1 MVKQAVL
8 DQLKASGQCA
18 VFVVYSD
25 QGEVLYGWLVR
36 GSQLTATGDWT
47 LGQNV
52 TVTEDGGVQISG
64 NGVWYGTL
72 RWAVHSTMTRQAAM
86 IRPAIQHS
94 RQTPHRGLRM
104 MQRLRRG
111 RRPHHRTPQLHPLHR
126 CRADL

>member
-72 RWAVHSTMTRQAAM
+72 QVGGTFDYD
-86 IRPAIQHS
+86 PAGGDDS
-94 RQTPHRGLRM
+94 SGDTPHRGLRM
-104 MQRLRRG
+104 TQRLRRE

>member
-47 LGQNV
+47 LGQNG

-72 RWAVHSTMTRQAAM
+72 QVGGTFDYDPAGGDDSSGDTTQPADTTPGTSDDAASA
-86 IRPAIQHS
+86 PGT
-94 RQTPHRGLRM
+94 QTTSPD
-104 MQRLRRG
+104 
-111 RRPHHRTPQLHPLHR
+111 TTADPLHR